1 MRRRRRRA
9 TLRGMRLRTQL
20 SASAALILTSA
31 SLVACGGGSDDSKRA
46 AAGGAG
52 DEARA
57 VVTRYERALEAGR
70 IEEGCRLLTRKAL
83 ESIGG
88 LATCKL
94 SQGRFQ
100 SALEGGRFAEVTESG
115 EGKWKV
121 IVRNPQI
128 NRTYQLIEED
138 GTLRIVYGLDG
149 IA

>member
-31 SLVACGGGSDDSKRA
+31 FLVACGGGSDDSKQA
-46 AAGGAG
+46 AAGGGG

-100 SALEGGRFAEVTESG
+100 PALEGGRFAEVTENG
-115 EGKWKV
+115 KGKWKV

-128 NRTYQLIEED
+128 NRTYQLMEEN